1 MPKPNADDEGVYYR
15 PIGDILNE
23 IGRGALA
30 REASQ
35 LMAELVVAV
44 VDQRKA
50 GTLTIKVTLKPVKD
64 SNAEVLTVSGTVT
77 TTAPRAVPAS
87 VFYGDETG
95 FLSRKDPRQMDLFD
109 QDQNSSEE
117 THTR

>member
-1 MPKPNADDEGVYYR
+1 MPKPDPDDEEGVYYR
-15 PIGDILNE
+15 PIGDILAE

-35 LMAELVVAV
+35 LMAELVTAV
-44 VDQRKA
+44 VDQAKP
-50 GTLTIKVTLKPVKD
+50 GTLTLKITLKPVKD

-77 TTAPRAVPAS
+77 TTAPRAAPSS

-109 QDQNSSEE
+109 QDQASEE